1 MFDKFT
7 EQVIEMVGRNR
18 QSRSASLPEPRSWY
32 MDNNG
37 VIVSKPLV
45 KEKENPYQMS
55 LGRSGKVCFYY
66 RYQQD

>member
-1 MFDKFT
+1 
-7 EQVIEMVGRNR
+7 MVGRNR

-45 KEKENPYQMS
+45 KEKENLTQMS
-55 LGRSGKVCFYY
+55 LGKSGKAVYY